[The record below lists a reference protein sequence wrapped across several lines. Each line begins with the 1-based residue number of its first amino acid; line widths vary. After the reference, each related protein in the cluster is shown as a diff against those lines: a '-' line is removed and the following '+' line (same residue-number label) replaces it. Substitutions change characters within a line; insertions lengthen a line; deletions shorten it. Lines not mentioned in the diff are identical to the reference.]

1 MRHLLPISFV
11 AFATLT
17 GCAVAPTPRP
27 DVPSA
32 SLSGLIRYPSE
43 VTPMMRLCALPATGA
58 GSCINTLPGQ
68 RDYRIPGLAGGEYRV
83 VAALTEGD
91 MRTGGHVMEV
101 RCIRAP
107 CPEQLKTVV
116 VPAGVA
122 VTGIDIN
129 GFYPPREDFPPMP

>member
-1 MRHLLPISFV
+1 MRHLLPISFL
-11 AFATLT
+11 AFATLA
-17 GCAVAPTPRP
+17 GCAGAPKPRP

-43 VTPMMRLCALPATGA
+43 VTPMMRICALPVTGA
-58 GSCINTLPGQ
+58 GSCTSTLAGQ
-68 RDYRIPGLAGGEYRV
+68 RDYLIAGLAGGEYRLV
-83 VAALTEGD
+83 VALAEGD

-107 CPEQLKTVV
+107 CPEHLKSVV

-129 GFYPPREDFPPMP
+129 GFYPPRDDFPPMP